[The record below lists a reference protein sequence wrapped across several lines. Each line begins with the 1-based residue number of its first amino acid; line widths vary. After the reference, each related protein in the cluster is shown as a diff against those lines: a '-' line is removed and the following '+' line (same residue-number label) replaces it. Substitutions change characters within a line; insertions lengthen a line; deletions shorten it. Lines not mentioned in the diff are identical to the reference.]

1 MRIHLTYLLLLLISL
16 PLLLAGWLPSSGH
29 DDPFVLVL
37 GTKLNE
43 DGTPSAL
50 LKSRLDAAI
59 AYEHQEDDIRYIVSG
74 AGEASVMKSYLM
86 ENGIDENKII
96 VENQADNT
104 YENILF
110 SVKLLPDHMSSFTI
124 ISSDFHVY
132 RAQAMASSLGYN
144 VHVISAETPF
154 LDRLYWQIREVA
166 ALAKFWIFGS

>member
-1 MRIHLTYLLLLLISL
+1 MRIHLTYLLLLLVSL
-16 PLLLAGWLPSSGH
+16 PLLLASWLPSNGH
-29 DDPFVLVL
+29 EDPIVIVL

-43 DGTPSAL
+43 DGTPSSL
-50 LKSRLDAAI
+50 LKSRLDAAL
-59 AYEHQEDDIRYIVSG
+59 AYANIDEGITYIVSG
-74 AGEASVMKSYLM
+74 AGEAAVMKEYLM
-86 ENGIDENKII
+86 ENGIDEKQIK
-96 VENQADNT
+96 VEDKAVNT

-110 SVKLLPDHMSSFTI
+110 SAKLLPDDSSSFTI

-166 ALAKFWIFGS
+166 ALAKFWMTGS